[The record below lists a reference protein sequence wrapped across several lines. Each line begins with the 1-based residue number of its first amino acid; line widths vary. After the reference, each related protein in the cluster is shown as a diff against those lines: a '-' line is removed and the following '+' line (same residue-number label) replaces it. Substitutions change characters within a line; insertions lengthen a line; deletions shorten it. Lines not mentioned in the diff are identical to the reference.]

1 VATTNLAEENRLL
14 REQVNQLIADN
25 LALAARLE
33 YNYDPNKPTRKLTLQ
48 EILELN
54 MGNSLN
60 KYRIPAKIIKN
71 IYCEIVRSER
81 EPVFIDI
88 SFDNDRMFSAFY
100 FVDIEK
106 EKQEQEK
113 GESIIIDPG
122 SIPDDMP
129 QLQQKYDIQ
138 NVLEQIITGDGSQN
152 NDGKSN

>member
-1 VATTNLAEENRLL
+1 MAATNLAEENRLL

-25 LALAARLE
+25 LALASRLE

-48 EILELN
+48 EILEIN

-71 IYCEIVRSER
+71 IYYEIIKSDI
-81 EPVFIDI
+81 EPEFIDI

-100 FVDIEK
+100 FVDVEK

-113 GESIIIDPG
+113 GESIIIDPV
-122 SIPDDMP
+122 SIPDNMP

-138 NVLEQIITGDGSQN
+138 NILEQITGNSQN
-152 NDGKSN
+152 NNNDKSD